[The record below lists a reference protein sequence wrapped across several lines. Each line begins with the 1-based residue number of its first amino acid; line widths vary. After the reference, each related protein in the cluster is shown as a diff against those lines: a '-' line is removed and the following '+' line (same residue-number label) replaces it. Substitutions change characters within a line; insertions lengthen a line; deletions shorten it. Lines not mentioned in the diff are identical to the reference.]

1 MNLWLVML
9 AAGAVTFAIRF
20 SFIGAT
26 GRFDAPVWFVRA
38 LRFVPVAA
46 LSALVW
52 PDLVLNNGVL
62 SLAEPR
68 LAAGLIAACIAWRT
82 RNILL
87 TLTCGMLA
95 LWLQQWLLTAP

>member
-20 SFIGAT
+20 SFIGTT
-26 GRFDAPVWFVRA
+26 GRFDAPAWFVRA

-52 PDLVLNNGVL
+52 PDLVASNGAL

-87 TLTCGMLA
+87 TIICGMLA
-95 LWLQQWLLTAP
+95 LWLLQWLLTAP

>member
-9 AAGAVTFAIRF
+9 AAGAATFAIRF
-20 SFIGAT
+20 SFIGMA
-26 GRFDAPVWFVRA
+26 GRFDAPAWFVRA
-38 LRFVPVAA
+38 LRFVPAAA

-52 PDLVLNNGVL
+52 PDLVLSSGAL

-68 LAAGLIAACIAWRT
+68 LAAGMIAAGIAWRT

-87 TLTCGMLA
+87 TIACGMLA
-95 LWLQQWLLTAP
+95 LWLLQWLLSAP